1 MNRMR
6 ILIAALSLAVLPSL
20 ALAADARQAY
30 RQQWPLQLSQPQA
43 GAYRVLLDEA
53 VYRSAVS
60 PQLAD
65 VQVFNAQG
73 QALPTTLLAADQ
85 PLARE
90 AHWQTLTWF
99 PLPALAG
106 AAADDLQLLTERNT
120 DGSVRRVEA
129 RLGRSGAASTQA
141 AGWLVDASALQV
153 GVQAL
158 RLDWQTQTAL
168 QARVRVEA
176 SDDLR
181 QWQRITDEVP
191 LVDLQHDG
199 KRLQQRRIEIGHQA
213 KYFRI
218 LPMGADALPALSA
231 VQAELVPAAQSIDWR
246 WQSLTGTAGKPG
258 EFEYRLEGRFPI
270 AQVDIATADNSVV
283 QWTLL
288 SRDDANQ
295 PWQVRAGPWVA
306 YQVQDAAQRR
316 QSQTQSLPVPS
327 RDRYW
332 KLVAGQAQP
341 SVAPT
346 LKLGYQ
352 PEALVFLSQG
362 AGPYSVAA
370 GSVRAARSDAPVGTV
385 IAQLRE
391 QQGAQWQPALA
402 TLQGPAQVLAGDAAV
417 AAQRDWKRWLLWGLL
432 VLGVLVVGGFAVSV
446 LRQKPGGAVG

>member
-1 MNRMR
+1 MNALRT
-6 ILIAALSLAVLPSL
+6 LIAALALAAVP
-20 ALAADARQAY
+20 AAAFAADAREDY
-30 RQQWPLQLSQPQA
+30 RQQWPLQLAQPQA
-43 GAYRVLLDEA
+43 GAYRLMLEDA

-73 QALPTTLLAADQ
+73 QALPSALLAADQ
-85 PLARE
+85 PLAQ
-90 AHWQTLTWF
+90 AAQWTTLPWF
-99 PLPALAG
+99 PLPASAG
-106 AAADDLQLLTERNT
+106 TTGEDLQLLTERNS

-129 RLGRSGAASTQA
+129 RLGRGGTSMQPT
-141 AGWLVDASALQV
+141 GWLVDASALRT

-158 RLDWQTQTAL
+158 RLDWQSTSSL

-181 QWQRITDEVP
+181 EWQRVADDVP

-199 KRLQQRRIEIGHQA
+199 HRLQQRRIEIGRQA

-218 LPMGADALPALSA
+218 VPSAADVLPALSG
-231 VQAELVPAAQSIDWR
+231 VQAEQVRAAQAIDWR
-246 WQSLTGTAGKPG
+246 WRSLDGVAGKPG
-258 EFEYRLEGRFPI
+258 EFEYQLDGRFPI
-270 AQVDIATADNSVV
+270 AQADIATADNSVV
-283 QWTLL
+283 QWTLF

-306 YQVQDAAQRR
+306 YQLQDAASRR
-316 QSQTQSLPVPS
+316 QSQAQSLPAS
-327 RDRYW
+327 TRDRYW
-332 KLVAGQAQP
+332 KLVADRAQP
-341 SVAPT
+341 SAAPT

-362 AGPYSVAA
+362 QPPYTVAA

-402 TLQGPAQVLAGDAAV
+402 SVQGPAQELAGEAAL
-417 AAQRDWKRWLLWGLL
+417 APRRDWKQWLLWGLL
-432 VLGVLVVGGFAVSV
+432 VLGVLIVGGFALSL
-446 LRQKPGGAVG
+446 LRGKPVDPA

>member
-1 MNRMR
+1 M
-6 ILIAALSLAVLPSL
+6 LIATLSLAVALPSL
-20 ALAADARQAY
+20 AAAADARQDY
-30 RQQWPLQLSQPQA
+30 RQQWPLQLSQAQA

-60 PQLAD
+60 PHLAD

-73 QALPTTLLAADQ
+73 QVLPATLLAADQ
-85 PLARE
+85 PLARQ
-90 AHWQTLTWF
+90 AQWQVLSWF
-99 PLPALAG
+99 PLPVLSG
-106 AAADDLQLLTERNT
+106 AAADDLQLLTERNA

-129 RLGRSGAASTQA
+129 RLGRSGGERAQA
-141 AGWLVDASALQV
+141 GGWLVDASALHG

-158 RLDWQTQTAL
+158 QLDWQTQGAL

-181 QWQRITDEVP
+181 QWQRIADDVP

-199 KRLQQRRIEIGHQA
+199 RRLQQRRIEIGHQA
-213 KYFRI
+213 NYFRI
-218 LPMGADALPALSA
+218 LPMGADALPALSS
-231 VQAELVPAAQSIDWR
+231 VQAERVPTARSIHWQ
-246 WQSLTGTAGKPG
+246 WQSLAGSAGKPG
-258 EFEYRLEGRFPI
+258 EFEYQLDGRFPI
-270 AQVDIATADNSVV
+270 AQADIATADNSVV

-288 SRDDANQ
+288 SRDDPDQ

-306 YQVQDAAQRR
+306 YQVQGAAQRSR
-316 QSQTQSLPVPS
+316 SQTQSLPVPS

-332 KLVAGQAQP
+332 KLMAAQAQP

-362 AGPYSVAA
+362 DAPYSVAA

-385 IAQLRE
+385 IAQLRQ

-402 TLQGPAQVLAGDAAV
+402 TLQGPAQVLGGEAAV
-417 AAQRDWKRWLLWGLL
+417 TPQRDWKRWLLWGLL
-432 VLGVLVVGGFAVSV
+432 VLGVLIVGGLALSV
-446 LRQKPGGAVG
+446 LRQKPGVG

>member
-1 MNRMR
+1 MTLLHR
-6 ILIAALSLAVLPSL
+6 LIALVSLAVATPAL
-20 ALAADARQAY
+20 AAADARQDY
-30 RQQWPLQLSQPQA
+30 REQWPLQLSAAQA
-43 GAYRVLLDEA
+43 GAYRLMLGEA
-53 VYRSAVS
+53 QYRSAVS

-73 QALPTTLLAADQ
+73 QPLPSALFSADQ
-85 PLARE
+85 PLAQ
-90 AHWQTLTWF
+90 AAQWQALPWF
-99 PLPALAG
+99 PLPAQSGSAG
-106 AAADDLQLLTERNT
+106 DDLQLLTERNT

-129 RLGRSGAASTQA
+129 RLGRSVGNASPG
-141 AGWLVDASALQV
+141 GWLVDASALRT

-158 RLDWQTQTAL
+158 RLDWQAPQAL
-168 QARVRVEA
+168 QVKVRVDA

-181 QWQRITDEVP
+181 NWQRVADDVA

-199 KRLQQRRIEIGHQA
+199 RRLQQRRIDIGQQA

-218 LPMGADALPALSA
+218 LPTGGDALPALTS
-231 VQAELVPAAQSIDWR
+231 VQAEQVAAAQAIDWQWR
-246 WQSLTGTAGKPG
+246 ALTGTAGKPG
-258 EFEYRLEGRFPI
+258 EFEYTLDGRFPI
-270 AQVDIATADNSVV
+270 AQVDIATPDNSVV

-306 YQVQDAAQRR
+306 YQLQDTAARR
-316 QSQTQSLPVPS
+316 QSQTQSLAVPT

-332 KLVAGQAQP
+332 KLAAAQGTAVP
-341 SVAPT
+341 APT

-362 AGPYSVAA
+362 PAPYSVAA
-370 GSVRAARSDAPVGTV
+370 GSVRAARTDAPVGTV

-402 TLQGPAQVLAGDAAV
+402 TVQGNAQPLAGDAAV
-417 AAQRDWKRWLLWGLL
+417 EPVRDWKRGLLWGLL
-432 VLGVLVVGGFAVSV
+432 VLGVLVVGGFAVSL
-446 LRQKPGGAVG
+446 LRQAGRPQE

>member
-1 MNRMR
+1 MKRLFR
-6 ILIAALSLAVLPSL
+6 VIAALSLAAAAPTLW
-20 ALAADARQAY
+20 AADARQDY
-30 RQQWPLQLSQPQA
+30 REQWPLQLSAPQA
-43 GAYRVLLDEA
+43 GAYRLMLGEA
-53 VYRSAVS
+53 QYRSAVS

-73 QALPTTLLAADQ
+73 QPLPSALFSADQ
-85 PLARE
+85 PLAQ
-90 AHWQTLTWF
+90 AAQWQDLAWF
-99 PLPALAG
+99 PLPAQGGGAG
-106 AAADDLQLLTERNT
+106 DDLQLLTERNT

-129 RLGRSGAASTQA
+129 RLGRSVGNAGPG
-141 AGWLVDASALQV
+141 GWLVDASALRT

-158 RLDWQTQTAL
+158 RLDWQASQAL
-168 QARVRVEA
+168 QVRVRVDA

-181 QWQRITDEVP
+181 DWQRVADDVP

-199 KRLQQRRIEIGHQA
+199 RRLQQRRIEIGRQA

-218 LPMGADALPALSA
+218 VPVGGDALPTLSA
-231 VQAELVPAAQSIDWR
+231 VQAEKVPLAQAIDWQWR
-246 WQSLTGTAGKPG
+246 SLAGSAGKPG
-258 EFEYRLEGRFPI
+258 EFEYTLDGRFPI
-270 AQVDIATADNSVV
+270 AQADIATADNSVV

-306 YQVQDAAQRR
+306 YQLQDTEQRR
-316 QSQTQSLPVPS
+316 QSQAQALAVPI
-327 RDRYW
+327 RDRFW
-332 KLVAGQAQP
+332 KLTASQAQ
-341 SVAPT
+341 VATAPT

-362 AGPYSVAA
+362 EAPFSVAA

-402 TLQGPAQVLAGDAAV
+402 TVQGAAQPLAGDAALQPV
-417 AAQRDWKRWLLWGLL
+417 RDWKRWLLWGLL
-432 VLGVLVVGGFAVSV
+432 VLGVGVVGGFAVSL
-446 LRQKPGGAVG
+446 LRQGDRSNG